1 MSLRLSP
8 LATPISIELD
18 GRSIPAKEGEPVA
31 VSLLA
36 AGETLF
42 SRSSKY
48 HRPRGA
54 YCFTGGCAQ
63 CLMRVDGRPNVQ
75 TCHEPARPGM
85 VLERQNAFPS
95 AEVDVFAATDVIFR
109 DWFNHHEF
117 MAGVPIAE
125 PVLLQ
130 ITRMLSG
137 LGKLP
142 DKLAPLRHPAVVERC
157 AVAIVGGGAAGL
169 AAARFLAEHAVP
181 FTLFERE
188 EEVGGRLTAS
198 AEEGVPLVYEPPAAN
213 VRTDATVVG
222 VYADSGPRFLVVLQK
237 DRVHLVFPERLL
249 LAHGGQPSLPTFESN
264 DLPGIY
270 SGRAVAR
277 LVRRHG
283 VLPGRVVAVVGEAA
297 EAKALASL
305 LHSHGAAAVAVGAE
319 PVRAHGMHAVSSLAV
334 RTGGQELRVDC
345 DAVALCGPLTPAYE
359 LAREAGAKVEWNAST
374 LGFEV
379 HTDEA
384 FCAVAPDVFTAGEA
398 RAPCSAATAAEQ
410 GLAAARAIA
419 ASLDQEQAARR
430 AAP

>member
-8 LATPISIELD
+8 LASPITIELD
-18 GRSIPAKEGEPVA
+18 GKSVPAKEGEPVA

-54 YCFTGGCAQ
+54 YCFSGGCAQ

-75 TCHEPARPGM
+75 TCREPARAGM

-125 PVLLQ
+125 PVLLRL
-130 ITRMLSG
+130 TRMLSG

-142 DKLAPLRHPAVVERC
+142 DRTAPLRHPAVVERC
-157 AVAIVGGGAAGL
+157 AVAVVGGGAAGL
-169 AAARFLAEHAVP
+169 AAARFFAEHAVP
-181 FTLFERE
+181 FVLFEHDDE
-188 EEVGGRLTAS
+188 LGGRLTAT
-198 AEEGVPLVYEPPAAN
+198 AEEGAPLVYDPPAAS
-213 VRTDATVVG
+213 VRTGATVVG
-222 VYADSGPRFLVVLQK
+222 LYADAGPRFLLVLQG
-237 DRVHLVFPERLL
+237 DRLHVVYPERVL
-249 LAHGGQPSLPTFESN
+249 LAHGGQPSLMTFESN
-264 DLPGIY
+264 DLPGLY
-270 SGRAVAR
+270 AGRAVAR

-283 VLPGRVVAVVGEAA
+283 VLPGRRVAVVGEAQ
-297 EAKALASL
+297 EAQALARL
-305 LHSHGAAAVAVGAE
+305 LEAHGAQAVAVGAE
-319 PVRAHGMHAVSSLAV
+319 PVRAHGLHQVSSLIV
-334 RTGGQELRVDC
+334 RSGGQESRVDC

-359 LAREAGAKVEWNAST
+359 LARAAGARVEWNAEQQ
-374 LGFEV
+374 GFEV
-379 HTDEA
+379 HTDEQL
-384 FCAVAPDVFTAGEA
+384 CAVAPDVYTAGEA
-398 RAPCSAATAAEQ
+398 RSPCSAAIAAAQ
-410 GLAAARAIA
+410 GLAAAKAIA
-419 ASLDQEQAARR
+419 ASLEQATKERR